1 MRVHEGKLVELDNVN
16 KALKSKG
23 DEHWASRRIIE
34 PHSSPN
40 HSVAWKAPDQG
51 KLKFNC
57 DSAVGAHFSLI
68 AVVARDWRGYV
79 CSFGYFGES
88 LYHLPSLSKG

>member
-1 MRVHEGKLVELDNVN
+1 MKATLVELDNVN

-23 DEHWASRRIIE
+23 DEHWASRRIIK

-40 HSVAWKAPDQG
+40 HSIAWKDSDQG
-51 KLKFNC
+51 KLKLI
-57 DSAVGAHFSLI
+57 VTLRWAHFSLI

-79 CSFGYFGES
+79 CTFGYFRES
-88 LYHLPSLSKG
+88 LYHLPSPSRG

>member
-1 MRVHEGKLVELDNVN
+1 MRVHEGKLVEFDNVN

-57 DSAVGAHFSLI
+57 DSAERAHL
-68 AVVARDWRGYV
+68 G
-79 CSFGYFGES
+79 
-88 LYHLPSLSKG
+88 

>member
-23 DEHWASRRIIE
+23 NEHWASSTIIE

-40 HSVAWKAPDQG
+40 HYVAWNASGQG

-57 DSAVGAHFSLI
+57 DSAVGPFLFD
-68 AVVARDWRGYV
+68 RCCG
-79 CSFGYFGES
+79 
-88 LYHLPSLSKG
+88 